1 MFFVGARKE
10 ETRLILA
17 PKKVKFINYEVDS
30 FISRTNAKR
39 FFPFFFYLPSL
50 PPSLSLSASAR
61 CLTVFSELVL
71 IFLLTTTLVSVIS
84 YPSRFRAIKEKFQ
97 TGETEQVGYVF
108 KNK

>member
-39 FFPFFFYLPSL
+39 FFPIFFSSPFPFPSRGHRM
-50 PPSLSLSASAR
+50 SFGFFSAR
-61 CLTVFSELVL
+61 IDISTHNHTFISKLLPLTFVCYHRK
-71 IFLLTTTLVSVIS
+71 VSN
-84 YPSRFRAIKEKFQ
+84 R
-97 TGETEQVGYVF
+97 
-108 KNK
+108 